1 MTLLT
6 PDTQADRSERL
17 LESIQLQLE
26 QLRQKLE
33 HHAEGAETG
42 GKFDETGTKR
52 AIAEVSGLV
61 SSCLKL
67 ETTLAECR
75 RKQSEIAR
83 GGFAFDFDAARSEV
97 GCALNRLRSCCHAGT
112 VSE

>member
-6 PDTQADRSERL
+6 PDTQAERSEKL
-17 LESIQLQLE
+17 LESIQTQLE
-26 QLRQKLE
+26 YLRQKLE
-33 HHAEGAETG
+33 RHTEGAETG

-52 AIAEVSGLV
+52 ALTEVSGLV

-67 ETTLAECR
+67 EATLAECR

-83 GGFAFDFDAARSEV
+83 GGYAFDLRVARSEV
-97 GCALNRLRSCCHAGT
+97 GCALNRLRACCDTGA